1 MSVLLKKQWWVILQ
15 VFLVAAALAGSIY
28 VALTPANSLLRWYNI
43 DDAFYYYKVAR
54 NVLAGNGVSFDG
66 INLSNGFHPLWMVVC
81 LAVFWTSNINLVLP
95 LRLLVIVSGL
105 FNAATAWLLFRLLR
119 KYLHP
124 MAAFIAALFWA
135 LFPQIYNTG
144 TVHGMESA
152 VSIFFIVLLIKTVSD
167 LQDNRDKA
175 PLTYKKMALAGLVG
189 ALTILSRLDNLFV
202 VAFLGLFL
210 LFDIRRITRLFFYDE
225 VALALSVFAVW
236 FFRLGEVEYFKN
248 LQAVYFML
256 IVALLVKPVVF
267 YFCGLYGGV
276 NRLSKFP
283 RIVRQVIALVV
294 NGVLMIGILFV
305 AYKLEVVEMISRS
318 IILYDALL
326 SFLLILCLRLFNWKG
341 QSENQQNPFAH
352 VAEWLKTHW
361 RTVLT
366 AGLGYATPIAVLI
379 GAYMAYNKL
388 IFGTFTPVSG
398 QVKTWWATLANTVY
412 GHRLDLVTS
421 LGLSSGSN
429 IGPWSL
435 LTSQIQTLT
444 NEIIRGQAQPGA
456 KVDSLVFLA
465 LILALAVVVLAI
477 LSAQQNRLI
486 KIANRLFLIPL
497 TLGGMVH
504 YAYYILVGY
513 AHTRN
518 WYWLAETLAL
528 VLMLSLLLDAFFTWL
543 DGITQRKILSVVVSV
558 LLAVW
563 LGISNAQFLQSL
575 CPSTVT
581 VENENDYLKEV
592 RQVESLTESGAR
604 IGMTGGGLVGY
615 FITDRT
621 VVNLDGLINSR
632 AYFEAMQKGTA
643 RDFLDAI
650 PLNYVFGQE
659 YVVTESDPYKGIFKD
674 RLERIGF
681 IRGFEGFT
689 LFKYVL
695 H

>member
-1 MSVLLKKQWWVILQ
+1 MKKQWWVILQ
-15 VFLVAAALAGSIY
+15 VVLVVAALAGSLY

-54 NVLAGNGVSFDG
+54 NILAGNGVTFDG

-105 FNAATAWLLFRLLR
+105 FNAATALLLFRLLR

-124 MAAFIAALFWA
+124 MAAFVAALFWA
-135 LFPQIYNTG
+135 IFPQIYNTG

-152 VSIFFIVLLIKTVSD
+152 ISIFFIVLLIKTVSD
-167 LQDNRDKA
+167 LQDNRETA
-175 PLTYKKMALAGLVG
+175 PLTFKSMALAGLVG
-189 ALTILSRLDNLFV
+189 AFTILSRLDNLFV
-202 VAFLGLFL
+202 VALLGLFL
-210 LFDIRRITRLFFYDE
+210 LFNIRHITRLFFYDE
-225 VALALSVFAVW
+225 VALALSVFVVW
-236 FFRLGEVEYFKN
+236 FFRLGDIEYYKN
-248 LQAVYFML
+248 LPAVYFML
-256 IVALLVKPVVF
+256 VVALLVKPIVF

-283 RIVRQVIALVV
+283 RIVRQVIALAV
-294 NGVLMIGILFV
+294 NAALMTGILFV
-305 AYKLEVVEMISRS
+305 AYKLQVVEMISRS

-326 SFLLILCLRLFNWKG
+326 SFLLILCLRLFNWNG
-341 QSENQQNPFAH
+341 QSENQENPFKRFSQW
-352 VAEWLKTHW
+352 VKAEW
-361 RTVLT
+361 RSVLT
-366 AGLGYATPIAVLI
+366 MGLGYATPIAVLI
-379 GAYMAYNKL
+379 GAYMAYNKW

-412 GHRLDLVTS
+412 GHKLNMITS

-435 LTSQIQTLT
+435 LTSQIQNLT
-444 NEIIRGQAQPGA
+444 DTILGERANTSSRL
-456 KVDSLVFLA
+456 DTLVFLA
-465 LILALAVVVLAI
+465 LFVALAIIVLAI
-477 LSAQQNRLI
+477 LSAHQNRLI

-497 TLGGMVH
+497 VLGGLVH
-504 YAYYILVGY
+504 FAYYILVGY

-528 VLMLSLLLDAFFTWL
+528 VMILSLLLDAIFTWL

-563 LGISNAQFLQSL
+563 LGISQAQFLLTL
-575 CPSTVT
+575 CPVSVS
-581 VENENDYLKEV
+581 VEHENDYLKEV

-621 VVNLDGLINSR
+621 VVNMDGLINSR
-632 AYFEAMQKGTA
+632 AYFEAMQHGTA

-659 YVVTESDPYKGIFKD
+659 YVVTESDPYKDILTD

-689 LFKYVL
+689 LYKYVI

>member
-1 MSVLLKKQWWVILQ
+1 MKKQWWGILQ
-15 VFLVAAALAGSIY
+15 IFLVVAALAGSIY

-54 NVLAGNGVSFDG
+54 NILAGNGISFDG

-105 FNAATAWLLFRLLR
+105 FNAATAWLLMRLLR
-119 KYLHP
+119 KYIHP
-124 MAAFIAALFWA
+124 MAAFVAALFWA

-152 VSIFFIVLLIKTVSD
+152 ISVFFIVLLIKTVTD
-167 LQDNRDKA
+167 LQDHREVA
-175 PLTYKKMALAGLVG
+175 PLGFKQMALAGLVG
-189 ALTILSRLDNLFV
+189 AFTILSRLDNLFI
-202 VAFLGLFL
+202 VAMLGLFL
-210 LFDIRRITRLFFYDE
+210 LFDVRRISRLLFLDE
-225 VALALSVFAVW
+225 VALAFSVFSIW
-236 FFRLGEVEYFKN
+236 YFRLGAEEYFKN
-248 LQAVYFML
+248 IPAVYFML

-283 RIVRQVIALVV
+283 RIIRQVIALAI
-294 NGVLMIGILFV
+294 NATLMTGILFV
-305 AYKLEVVEMISRS
+305 AYKLHLVEMVSRS

-341 QSENQQNPFAH
+341 QSDSQQNPFIQVSQWVKAN
-352 VAEWLKTHW
+352 W
-361 RTVLT
+361 RSVLT
-366 AGLGYATPIAVLI
+366 DGLGYATPIAILI
-379 GAYMAYNKL
+379 GTYMAFNKWM
-388 IFGTFTPVSG
+388 FGSFTPVSG
-398 QVKTWWATLANTVY
+398 QVKAWWGTLANTVY
-412 GHRLDLVTS
+412 GHDMSLLTS
-421 LGLSSGSN
+421 LGLSSGTS

-435 LTSQIQTLT
+435 LTSQIQSFANTILG
-444 NEIIRGQAQPGA
+444 EQAGA
-456 KVDSLVFLA
+456 SSRVDTMVFLA
-465 LILALAVVVLAI
+465 IFIVIFIIGLVIV
-477 LSAQQNRLI
+477 SAQQNRLI
-486 KIANRLFLIPL
+486 KAATRLFLVPL
-497 TLGGMVH
+497 VLGGMAH
-504 YAYYILVGY
+504 FSYYILIGY
-513 AHTRN
+513 EHTRN

-528 VLMLSLLLDAFFTWL
+528 VMMLGLLLDAFFTWMDDL
-543 DGITQRKILSVVVSV
+543 SHKKILPVMISL

-563 LGISNAQFLQSL
+563 LGISHAQFLQTL
-575 CPSTVT
+575 CPPTVN

-592 RQVESLTESGAR
+592 HQLESLTEPGAY

-615 FITDRT
+615 FLTDRA

-659 YVVTESDPYKGIFKD
+659 YVVTESDPYKEILAD
-674 RLERIGF
+674 RLEKIGF

-689 LFKYVL
+689 LFKYVI